1 MMTTLEVLNAATSYL
16 DKHGVE
22 SARLNAEHLLA
33 HVLGMRR
40 RIDLYLQ
47 FERPLSEGQRAP
59 LRELVKRRADGI
71 PLQHILGEVEFC
83 GRVFSC
89 DARALIPRPE
99 TELLVE
105 LVLKESGAAAS
116 ILDVATGSGV
126 IGLSLALSLPDVA
139 VTLCDISPEALS
151 LASDNAMRH
160 GIADK
165 VTRKESDL
173 LDSVEGIFDIIVSN
187 PPYIPT
193 ADIATLSR
201 EVLNDPVLA
210 LDGGA
215 DGLRIVERLV
225 EASSLK
231 MSPGGLLAMEI
242 GHDQAARVV
251 EILKV
256 HNFRDIV
263 VHRDYQDVERFVF
276 SRHG

>member
-1 MMTTLEVLNAATSYL
+1 MTTLEVLNAATSYL
-16 DKHGVE
+16 DKRGVE

-33 HVLGMRR
+33 HVLGMPR
-40 RIDLYLQ
+40 RIELYLQ
-47 FERPLSEGQRAP
+47 FERPVSEGQRAP
-59 LRELVKRRADGI
+59 LRELVKRRAEGI

-83 GRVFSC
+83 GRVFIC

-105 LVLKESGAAAS
+105 LVLKESAATTS

-126 IGLSLALSLPDVA
+126 IGLSLALSRPDAA
-139 VTLCDISPEALS
+139 VTLCDISSEALS
-151 LASDNAMRH
+151 LAAANAFRH

-165 VTRKESDL
+165 VVQKESDL
-173 LDSVEGIFDIIVSN
+173 LDSVEGIFDVIVSN

-193 ADIATLSR
+193 SDIASLSR
-201 EVLNDPVLA
+201 EVQNDPVLA

-215 DGLRIVERLV
+215 DGLRIIERLV
-225 EASSLK
+225 QASMSK
-231 MSPGGLLAMEI
+231 MSAGGLLALEI

-251 EILKV
+251 EILKM

-263 VHRDYQDVERFVF
+263 VHQDYQGVERFVF

>member
-1 MMTTLEVLNAATSYL
+1 MTTLEVLNAATSYL

-105 LVLKESGAAAS
+105 LILKESGAAAS

-151 LASDNAMRH
+151 LASDNALRH

-165 VTRKESDL
+165 VTRKESNL

-193 ADIATLSR
+193 TDIATLSR

-215 DGLRIVERLV
+215 DGLRIVERLIKDSLTRM
-225 EASSLK
+225 SS
-231 MSPGGLLAMEI
+231 GGLLALEI

>member
-1 MMTTLEVLNAATSYL
+1 MTTLEVLNAAASYL

-59 LRELVKRRADGI
+59 LRELVKRRAEGV

-83 GRVFSC
+83 GRVFTC

-105 LVLKESGAAAS
+105 LVLKESKTATS
-116 ILDVATGSGV
+116 FLDVATGSGV
-126 IGLSLALSLPDVA
+126 IGLSLALSRPDA
-139 VTLCDISPEALS
+139 VVSLCDISPEALS
-151 LASDNAMRH
+151 LAGDNALRH
-160 GIADK
+160 GIAGK
-165 VTRKESDL
+165 VTLKESDL
-173 LDSVEGIFDIIVSN
+173 FDSVEGIFDVIVSN

-193 ADIATLSR
+193 SDIGTLSR
-201 EVLNDPVLA
+201 EVQNDPVLA
-210 LDGGA
+210 LDGGS
-215 DGLRIVERLV
+215 DGLRIVEKLIK
-225 EASSLK
+225 ASLAK
-231 MSPGGLLAMEI
+231 LSPGGLLALEI

-251 EILKV
+251 DILQT

>member
-1 MMTTLEVLNAATSYL
+1 MTTLEVLNAATSYL

-151 LASDNAMRH
+151 LASDNALRH

-165 VTRKESDL
+165 VTRKESAL
-173 LDSVEGIFDIIVSN
+173 LDAVEGIFDIIVSN

-193 ADIATLSR
+193 VDIATLSR

>member
-1 MMTTLEVLNAATSYL
+1 MTTLEVLNAATSYL

-105 LVLKESGAAAS
+105 LILKESGAVAS

-151 LASDNAMRH
+151 LATENALRH

-165 VTRKESDL
+165 VTRKESNL

-193 ADIATLSR
+193 TDIATLSR

-215 DGLRIVERLV
+215 DGLRIVERLIKDSLTRM
-225 EASSLK
+225 SS
-231 MSPGGLLAMEI
+231 GGLLALEI

>member
-1 MMTTLEVLNAATSYL
+1 MTTLEVLNAAASYL
-16 DKHGVE
+16 EKRGVE

-33 HVLGMRR
+33 HVLGMPQ
-40 RIDLYLQ
+40 RIELYLQ
-47 FERPLSEGQRAP
+47 FERPLSESERAP
-59 LRELVKRRADGI
+59 LRELVKRRSEGV
-71 PLQHILGEVEFC
+71 PLQHLLREVEFC
-83 GRVFSC
+83 GRLFKC

-105 LVLKESGAAAS
+105 LVLKESAAATS

-126 IGLSLALSLPDVA
+126 IGLSLALSRPDVA

-151 LASDNAMRH
+151 LANVNALRH

-173 LDSVEGIFDIIVSN
+173 FDCVEGIFDVIVSN

-193 ADIATLSR
+193 SDISTLSR
-201 EVLNDPVLA
+201 EVKNDPVLA

-225 EASSLK
+225 KDALARIT
-231 MSPGGLLAMEI
+231 PGGLLALEI
-242 GHDQAARVV
+242 GHDQALRVV
-251 EILKV
+251 EILKT

-263 VHRDYQDVERFVF
+263 VHRDYQGVERFVF

>member
-1 MMTTLEVLNAATSYL
+1 MTTLEVLNAAASYL
-16 DKHGVE
+16 EKRGVE

-33 HVLGMRR
+33 HVLGMPR
-40 RIDLYLQ
+40 RIELYLQ
-47 FERPLSEGQRAP
+47 FERPLSESERAP
-59 LRELVKRRADGI
+59 LRELVKRRSEGV
-71 PLQHILGEVEFC
+71 PLQHLLGEVEFC
-83 GRVFSC
+83 GRLFSC

-105 LVLKESGAAAS
+105 LVLKESAAATS

-126 IGLSLALSLPDVA
+126 IGLSLALSRPDVA

-151 LASDNAMRH
+151 LANVNALRH

-165 VTRKESDL
+165 VARKESDL
-173 LDSVEGIFDIIVSN
+173 FDCVEGIFDVIVSN

-193 ADIATLSR
+193 SDISTLSR
-201 EVLNDPVLA
+201 EVKNDPVLA

-225 EASSLK
+225 KDALARIT
-231 MSPGGLLAMEI
+231 PGGLLALEI
-242 GHDQAARVV
+242 GHDQALRVV
-251 EILKV
+251 EILKT

-263 VHRDYQDVERFVF
+263 VHRDYQGVERFVF

>member
-1 MMTTLEVLNAATSYL
+1 MTTLEVLNAATSYL
-16 DKHGVE
+16 DKRGVE

-33 HVLGMRR
+33 HVLGMPR
-40 RIDLYLQ
+40 RIELYLQ

-59 LRELVKRRADGI
+59 LRELVKRRAEGI

-83 GRVFSC
+83 GRVFIC

-105 LVLKESGAAAS
+105 LVLKDSAATTS

-126 IGLSLALSLPDVA
+126 IGLSLALSRPDAA
-139 VTLCDISPEALS
+139 VTLCDISTEALS
-151 LASDNAMRH
+151 LAAANAYRH

-165 VTRKESDL
+165 VVQKESDL
-173 LDSVEGIFDIIVSN
+173 LDSVEGIFDVIVSN

-193 ADIATLSR
+193 SDIASLSR
-201 EVLNDPVLA
+201 EVQNDPVLA

-215 DGLRIVERLV
+215 DGLRIIERLV
-225 EASSLK
+225 QASMSK
-231 MSPGGLLAMEI
+231 MSAGGLLALEI

-251 EILKV
+251 EILKM

>member
-1 MMTTLEVLNAATSYL
+1 MTTLEVLNAATSYL

-151 LASDNAMRH
+151 LASDNALRH

-165 VTRKESDL
+165 VTRKESAL
-173 LDSVEGIFDIIVSN
+173 LDAVEGIFDIIVSN

>member
-1 MMTTLEVLNAATSYL
+1 MP
-16 DKHGVE
+16 
-22 SARLNAEHLLA
+22 
-33 HVLGMRR
+33 R
-40 RIDLYLQ
+40 RIELYLQ
-47 FERPLSEGQRAP
+47 FERPLSEVERAP
-59 LRELVKRRADGI
+59 LRDLVKRRGEGV
-71 PLQHILGEVEFC
+71 PLQHLLGEVEFC
-83 GRVFSC
+83 GRLFVC

-151 LASDNAMRH
+151 LAAANALRH
-160 GIADK
+160 GLADK
-165 VTRKESDL
+165 VARKESDL
-173 LDSVEGIFDIIVSN
+173 FDAVEGIFDVIVSN

-193 ADIATLSR
+193 SDISTLSR
-201 EVLNDPVLA
+201 EVKNDPVLA

-225 EASSLK
+225 KDASGRI
-231 MSPGGLLAMEI
+231 SPSGLLAMEI
-242 GHDQAARVV
+242 GHDQASRVV
-251 EILKV
+251 EILKT

>member
-1 MMTTLEVLNAATSYL
+1 MTTLEVLNAASSYL

-151 LASDNAMRH
+151 LASDNALRH

-173 LDSVEGIFDIIVSN
+173 LDAVEGIFDIIVSN

-193 ADIATLSR
+193 VDIATLSR

>member
-1 MMTTLEVLNAATSYL
+1 MTTLEVLNAATSYL

-151 LASDNAMRH
+151 LARDNTMRH

-193 ADIATLSR
+193 VDVATLSR

-231 MSPGGLLAMEI
+231 LSSGGLLALEI

>member
-1 MMTTLEVLNAATSYL
+1 MTTLEVLNAATSYL

-173 LDSVEGIFDIIVSN
+173 LDFVEGIFDIIVSN

>member
-1 MMTTLEVLNAATSYL
+1 MTTLEVLNAAASYL

-59 LRELVKRRADGI
+59 LRELVKRRAEGV

-83 GRVFSC
+83 GRVFTC

-105 LVLKESGAAAS
+105 LVLKEDKTADSF
-116 ILDVATGSGV
+116 LDVATGSGV
-126 IGLSLALSLPDVA
+126 IGLSLALSRPDA
-139 VTLCDISPEALS
+139 VVSLCDISPEALS
-151 LASDNAMRH
+151 LAGDNALRH
-160 GIADK
+160 GIAGK
-165 VTRKESDL
+165 VTLKESDL
-173 LDSVEGIFDIIVSN
+173 FDSVEGIFDVIVSN

-193 ADIATLSR
+193 SDIGTLSR
-201 EVLNDPVLA
+201 EVQNDPVLA
-210 LDGGA
+210 LDGGS
-215 DGLRIVERLV
+215 DGLRIVEKLIK
-225 EASSLK
+225 ASLAK
-231 MSPGGLLAMEI
+231 LSPGGLLALEI

-251 EILKV
+251 DILQT

>member
-1 MMTTLEVLNAATSYL
+1 MTTLEVLNAAASYL
-16 DKHGVE
+16 EKRGVE

-33 HVLGMRR
+33 HVLGMPQ
-40 RIDLYLQ
+40 RIELYLQ
-47 FERPLSEGQRAP
+47 FERPLSESERAP
-59 LRELVKRRADGI
+59 LRELVKRRSEGV
-71 PLQHILGEVEFC
+71 PLQHLLGEVEFC
-83 GRVFSC
+83 GRLFNC

-105 LVLKESGAAAS
+105 LVLKESAAATS

-126 IGLSLALSLPDVA
+126 IGLSLALSRPDVA

-151 LASDNAMRH
+151 LANVNALRH

-165 VTRKESDL
+165 VARKESDL
-173 LDSVEGIFDIIVSN
+173 LDAVEGIFDVIVSN

-193 ADIATLSR
+193 SDISSLSR
-201 EVLNDPVLA
+201 EVKNDPVLA

-225 EASSLK
+225 KDALARIT
-231 MSPGGLLAMEI
+231 PGGLLALEI
-242 GHDQAARVV
+242 GHDQALRVV
-251 EILKV
+251 EILKT

-263 VHRDYQDVERFVF
+263 VHRDYQGVERFVF

>member
-1 MMTTLEVLNAATSYL
+1 MTTLEVLNAATSYL
-16 DKHGVE
+16 DKRGVE

-33 HVLGMRR
+33 HVLGMPR
-40 RIDLYLQ
+40 RIELYLQ
-47 FERPLSEGQRAP
+47 FERPVSEGQRAP
-59 LRELVKRRADGI
+59 LRELVKRRAEGI

-83 GRVFSC
+83 GRVFIC

-105 LVLKESGAAAS
+105 LVLKESAATTS

-126 IGLSLALSLPDVA
+126 IGLSLALSRPDAA
-139 VTLCDISPEALS
+139 VTLCDISSEALS
-151 LASDNAMRH
+151 LAAANACRH

-165 VTRKESDL
+165 VVQKESDL
-173 LDSVEGIFDIIVSN
+173 LDSVEGIFDVIVSN

-193 ADIATLSR
+193 SDIASLSR
-201 EVLNDPVLA
+201 EVQNDPVLA

-215 DGLRIVERLV
+215 DGLRIIERLV
-225 EASSLK
+225 QASMSK
-231 MSPGGLLAMEI
+231 MSAGGLLALEI
-242 GHDQAARVV
+242 GHDQAARMV
-251 EILKV
+251 EILKM

-263 VHRDYQDVERFVF
+263 VHRDYQGVERFVF

>member
-1 MMTTLEVLNAATSYL
+1 MTTLEVLNAATSYL

-105 LVLKESGAAAS
+105 LILKESGAAAS

-151 LASDNAMRH
+151 LASDNALRH

-193 ADIATLSR
+193 VDIATLSR

>member
-1 MMTTLEVLNAATSYL
+1 MTTLEVLNAATSYL

-151 LASDNAMRH
+151 LARDNTLRH

-173 LDSVEGIFDIIVSN
+173 LDSVEGIFDIIV
-187 PPYIPT
+187 
-193 ADIATLSR
+193 
-201 EVLNDPVLA
+201 
-210 LDGGA
+210 
-215 DGLRIVERLV
+215 
-225 EASSLK
+225 
-231 MSPGGLLAMEI
+231 
-242 GHDQAARVV
+242 
-251 EILKV
+251 
-256 HNFRDIV
+256 
-263 VHRDYQDVERFVF
+263 
-276 SRHG
+276 

>member
-1 MMTTLEVLNAATSYL
+1 MTTLEVLNAATSYL

-83 GRVFSC
+83 GHVFSC

-105 LVLKESGAAAS
+105 LVLKESGAATS

-151 LASDNAMRH
+151 LAGDNALRH

-173 LDSVEGIFDIIVSN
+173 LDSVEEIFDIIVSN

-225 EASSLK
+225 EVSLLK
-231 MSPGGLLAMEI
+231 MSSGGLLALEI
-242 GHDQAARVV
+242 GHDQASRVV

>member
-1 MMTTLEVLNAATSYL
+1 MTTLEVLNAATSYL
-16 DKHGVE
+16 DKRGVE

-33 HVLGMRR
+33 HVLGMPR
-40 RIDLYLQ
+40 RIELYLQ
-47 FERPLSEGQRAP
+47 FERPVSEGQRAP
-59 LRELVKRRADGI
+59 LRELVKRRAEGI

-83 GRVFSC
+83 GRVFIC

-105 LVLKESGAAAS
+105 LVLKESAATTS
-116 ILDVATGSGV
+116 MLDVATGSGV
-126 IGLSLALSLPDVA
+126 IGLSLALSRPDAA
-139 VTLCDISPEALS
+139 VTLCDISSEALS
-151 LASDNAMRH
+151 LAAANAYRH

-165 VTRKESDL
+165 VVQKESDL
-173 LDSVEGIFDIIVSN
+173 LDSVEGIFDVIVSN

-193 ADIATLSR
+193 SDIASLSR
-201 EVLNDPVLA
+201 EVQNDPVLA
-210 LDGGA
+210 LDGGS
-215 DGLRIVERLV
+215 DGLRIIERLV
-225 EASSLK
+225 QASMSK
-231 MSPGGLLAMEI
+231 MSAGGLLALEI

-251 EILKV
+251 EILKM

>member
-1 MMTTLEVLNAATSYL
+1 MTTLEVLNAATSYL

-139 VTLCDISPEALS
+139 VTLCDISSEALS
-151 LASDNAMRH
+151 LASDNALRH

-173 LDSVEGIFDIIVSN
+173 LDAVEGIFDIIVSN

-193 ADIATLSR
+193 VDIATLSR

>member
-1 MMTTLEVLNAATSYL
+1 MTTLEVLNAAASYL
-16 DKHGVE
+16 EKRGVE

-33 HVLGMRR
+33 HVLGMPQ
-40 RIDLYLQ
+40 RIELYLQ
-47 FERPLSEGQRAP
+47 FERPLSESERAP
-59 LRELVKRRADGI
+59 LRELVKRRSEGV
-71 PLQHILGEVEFC
+71 PLQHLLGEVEFC
-83 GRVFSC
+83 GRLFNC

-105 LVLKESGAAAS
+105 LVLKESAAATS

-126 IGLSLALSLPDVA
+126 IGLSLALSRPDVA

-151 LASDNAMRH
+151 LANVNALRH

-165 VTRKESDL
+165 VARKESDL
-173 LDSVEGIFDIIVSN
+173 LDAVEGIFDVIVSN

-193 ADIATLSR
+193 SDISSLSR
-201 EVLNDPVLA
+201 EVKNDPVLA

-215 DGLRIVERLV
+215 DGLMIVERLV
-225 EASSLK
+225 KDALARIT
-231 MSPGGLLAMEI
+231 PGGLLALEI
-242 GHDQAARVV
+242 GHDQALRVV
-251 EILKV
+251 EILKT

-263 VHRDYQDVERFVF
+263 VHRDYQGVERFVF

>member
-1 MMTTLEVLNAATSYL
+1 MTTLEVLNAATSYL
-16 DKHGVE
+16 DKRGVE

-33 HVLGMRR
+33 HVLGMPR
-40 RIDLYLQ
+40 RIELYLQ
-47 FERPLSEGQRAP
+47 FERPVSEGQRAP
-59 LRELVKRRADGI
+59 LRELVKRRAEGI

-83 GRVFSC
+83 GRVFIC

-105 LVLKESGAAAS
+105 LVLKDSAATTS
-116 ILDVATGSGV
+116 MLDVATGSGV
-126 IGLSLALSLPDVA
+126 IGLSLALSRPDAA
-139 VTLCDISPEALS
+139 VTLCDISSEALS
-151 LASDNAMRH
+151 LAAANACRH

-165 VTRKESDL
+165 VVQKESDL
-173 LDSVEGIFDIIVSN
+173 LDSVEGIFDVIVSN

-193 ADIATLSR
+193 SDIASLSR
-201 EVLNDPVLA
+201 EVQNDPVLA

-215 DGLRIVERLV
+215 DGLRIIERLV
-225 EASSLK
+225 QASMSK
-231 MSPGGLLAMEI
+231 MSAGGLLALEI

-251 EILKV
+251 EILKM

-263 VHRDYQDVERFVF
+263 VHQDYQGVERFVF

>member
-1 MMTTLEVLNAATSYL
+1 MTTLEVLNAATSYL

-165 VTRKESDL
+165 VTRKESAL
-173 LDSVEGIFDIIVSN
+173 LDAVEGIFDIIVSN

-193 ADIATLSR
+193 VDIATLSR

>member
-1 MMTTLEVLNAATSYL
+1 MTTLEVLNAATSYL

-33 HVLGMRR
+33 HVLGLRR
-40 RIDLYLQ
+40 RIDLYIQ

-139 VTLCDISPEALS
+139 VTLCDISSEALS
-151 LASDNAMRH
+151 LASDNALRH

-165 VTRKESDL
+165 VTRKESAL
-173 LDSVEGIFDIIVSN
+173 LDAVEGIFDIIVSN

>member
-1 MMTTLEVLNAATSYL
+1 MTTLEVLNAATSYL

-151 LASDNAMRH
+151 LARDNTLRH

-231 MSPGGLLAMEI
+231 LSSGGLLAMEI

>member
-1 MMTTLEVLNAATSYL
+1 MTTLEVLNAAASYL
-16 DKHGVE
+16 EKRGVE

-33 HVLGMRR
+33 HVLGMPQ
-40 RIDLYLQ
+40 RIELYLQ
-47 FERPLSEGQRAP
+47 FERPLSESERAP
-59 LRELVKRRADGI
+59 LRELVKRRSEGV
-71 PLQHILGEVEFC
+71 PLQHLLGEVEFC
-83 GRVFSC
+83 GRLFNC

-105 LVLKESGAAAS
+105 LVLKESAAATS

-126 IGLSLALSLPDVA
+126 IGLSLALSRPDVA

-151 LASDNAMRH
+151 LANVNALRH

-165 VTRKESDL
+165 VARKDSDL
-173 LDSVEGIFDIIVSN
+173 LDAVEGIFDVIVSN

-193 ADIATLSR
+193 SDISILSR
-201 EVLNDPVLA
+201 EVKNDPVLA

-225 EASSLK
+225 KDALARIT
-231 MSPGGLLAMEI
+231 PGGLLALEI
-242 GHDQAARVV
+242 GHDQALRVV
-251 EILKV
+251 EILKT

-263 VHRDYQDVERFVF
+263 VHRDYQGVERFVF

>member
-1 MMTTLEVLNAATSYL
+1 MTTLEVLNAAASYL
-16 DKHGVE
+16 EKRGVE

-33 HVLGMRR
+33 HVLGMPR
-40 RIDLYLQ
+40 RIELYLQ
-47 FERPLSEGQRAP
+47 FERPLSEVERAP
-59 LRELVKRRADGI
+59 LRDLVKRRGEGV
-71 PLQHILGEVEFC
+71 PLQHLLGEVEFC
-83 GRVFSC
+83 GRLFVC

-151 LASDNAMRH
+151 LAAANAVRH
-160 GIADK
+160 GLADK
-165 VTRKESDL
+165 VARKESDL
-173 LDSVEGIFDIIVSN
+173 FDAVEGIFDVIVSN

-193 ADIATLSR
+193 SDISTLSR
-201 EVLNDPVLA
+201 EVKNDPVLA

-225 EASSLK
+225 KDASGRI
-231 MSPGGLLAMEI
+231 SPGGLLAMEI
-242 GHDQAARVV
+242 GHDQASRVV

-263 VHRDYQDVERFVF
+263 VHRDYQEVERFVF

>member
-1 MMTTLEVLNAATSYL
+1 MTTLEVLNAATSYL

-160 GIADK
+160 GIDDK

-173 LDSVEGIFDIIVSN
+173 LDAVEGIFDIIVSN

>member
-1 MMTTLEVLNAATSYL
+1 MTTLEVLNAAASYL

-59 LRELVKRRADGI
+59 LRELVKRRAEGV

-83 GRVFSC
+83 GRVFTC

-105 LVLKESGAAAS
+105 LVLKEDKTAAS
-116 ILDVATGSGV
+116 FLDVATGSGV
-126 IGLSLALSLPDVA
+126 IGLSLALSRPDA
-139 VTLCDISPEALS
+139 VVSLCDISPEALS
-151 LASDNAMRH
+151 LAGDNALRH
-160 GIADK
+160 GIAGK
-165 VTRKESDL
+165 VTLKESDL
-173 LDSVEGIFDIIVSN
+173 FDSVEGIFDVIVSH

-193 ADIATLSR
+193 SDIGTLSR
-201 EVLNDPVLA
+201 EVQNDPVLA
-210 LDGGA
+210 LDGGS
-215 DGLRIVERLV
+215 DGLRIVEKLIK
-225 EASSLK
+225 ASLAK
-231 MSPGGLLAMEI
+231 LSPGGLLALEI

-251 EILKV
+251 DILQT

>member
-1 MMTTLEVLNAATSYL
+1 MTTLEVLNAAASYL
-16 DKHGVE
+16 EKRGVE

-83 GRVFSC
+83 GHVFSC

-105 LVLKESGAAAS
+105 LVLTESGAATS

-151 LASDNAMRH
+151 LAGDNALRH

-231 MSPGGLLAMEI
+231 MSSGGLLALEI
-242 GHDQAARVV
+242 GHDQASRVV
-251 EILKV
+251 EILKM

>member
-1 MMTTLEVLNAATSYL
+1 
-16 DKHGVE
+16 
-22 SARLNAEHLLA
+22 
-33 HVLGMRR
+33 
-40 RIDLYLQ
+40 
-47 FERPLSEGQRAP
+47 

-105 LVLKESGAAAS
+105 LILKESGAAAS

-151 LASDNAMRH
+151 LATENALRH

-165 VTRKESDL
+165 VTRKESNL

-193 ADIATLSR
+193 TDIATLSR

-215 DGLRIVERLV
+215 DGLRIVERLIKDSLTRM
-225 EASSLK
+225 SS
-231 MSPGGLLAMEI
+231 GGLLALEI

>member
-1 MMTTLEVLNAATSYL
+1 MTTLEVLNAATSYL

-173 LDSVEGIFDIIVSN
+173 LDAVEGIFDIIVSN

-193 ADIATLSR
+193 VDIATLSR

>member
-1 MMTTLEVLNAATSYL
+1 MTTLEVLNAAASYL
-16 DKHGVE
+16 EKRGVE

-33 HVLGMRR
+33 HVLGMPR
-40 RIDLYLQ
+40 RIELYLQ
-47 FERPLSEGQRAP
+47 FERPLSEVERAP
-59 LRELVKRRADGI
+59 LRDLVKRRGEGV
-71 PLQHILGEVEFC
+71 PLQHLLGEVEFC
-83 GRVFSC
+83 GRLFIC

-126 IGLSLALSLPDVA
+126 IGLSLALSRPDVA

-151 LASDNAMRH
+151 LATENALRH

-165 VTRKESDL
+165 VTRKESNL

-193 ADIATLSR
+193 TDIATLSR

-215 DGLRIVERLV
+215 EGLRIVERLIKDSLTRM
-225 EASSLK
+225 SS
-231 MSPGGLLAMEI
+231 GGLLALEI

>member
-1 MMTTLEVLNAATSYL
+1 MTTLEVLNAATSYL
-16 DKHGVE
+16 DKRGVE

-33 HVLGMRR
+33 HVLGMPR
-40 RIDLYLQ
+40 RIELYLQ
-47 FERPLSEGQRAP
+47 FERPVSEGQRAP
-59 LRELVKRRADGI
+59 LRELVKRRAEGI

-83 GRVFSC
+83 GRVFIC

-105 LVLKESGAAAS
+105 LVLKESAATTS

-126 IGLSLALSLPDVA
+126 IGLSLALSRPDAA
-139 VTLCDISPEALS
+139 VTLCDISSEALS
-151 LASDNAMRH
+151 LAAANAYRH

-165 VTRKESDL
+165 VVQKESDL
-173 LDSVEGIFDIIVSN
+173 LDSVEGIFDVIVSN

-193 ADIATLSR
+193 SDIASLSR
-201 EVLNDPVLA
+201 EVQNDPVLA
-210 LDGGA
+210 LDGGS
-215 DGLRIVERLV
+215 DGLRIIERLV
-225 EASSLK
+225 QASMSK
-231 MSPGGLLAMEI
+231 MSAGGLLALEI

-251 EILKV
+251 EILKM